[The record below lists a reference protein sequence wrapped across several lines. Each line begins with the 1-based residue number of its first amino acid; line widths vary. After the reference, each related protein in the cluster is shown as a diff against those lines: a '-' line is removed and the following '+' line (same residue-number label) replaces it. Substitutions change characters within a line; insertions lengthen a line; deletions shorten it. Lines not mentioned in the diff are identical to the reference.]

1 MKLTCY
7 ILDDEPLAIRVLQKY
22 VEASPVLQYAGSSTN
37 PLTALQ
43 ELQQKPVDLLFLD
56 INMPEL
62 RGTELARLL
71 KPTPLFIFT
80 TAYTEF
86 AAEGFEL
93 DAVDYLVKPISEARF
108 SVAVQKAIR
117 NWHAPAPGFP
127 PAQEQHEFL
136 SFRADRRQYR
146 IPLSEINYM
155 MAMGDYTRIFT
166 ASENYMCKQTLT
178 AIMEQLPAS
187 LFRQIHRSYAVAIR
201 KVRFIEGNQVGIE
214 DQLLPIG
221 KNYRDSVVE
230 WWGD

>member
-1 MKLTCY
+1 MKFTCF

-22 VEASPVLQYAGSSTN
+22 VEASPVLQFAGSSTN
-37 PLTALQ
+37 PLAALVQ
-43 ELQQKPVDLLFLD
+43 LQQQPVDLLFLD

-71 KPTPLFIFT
+71 KPAPLFIFT

-108 SVAVQKAIR
+108 AVAVQKAMR
-117 NWHAPAPGFP
+117 HWQAPASGVQQ
-127 PAQEQHEFL
+127 AHELQEFL

-146 IPLSEINYM
+146 IPLEEISYM

-166 ASENYMCKQTLT
+166 PSENYMCKQTLT
-178 AIMEQLPAS
+178 AMMEQLPAAS
-187 LFRQIHRSYAVAIR
+187 FRQIHRSYAVAIR

-221 KNYRDSVVE
+221 KNYRDEVDE
-230 WWGD
+230 WWG